1 MTAGSNRQH
10 VLDFLNVLYSGD
22 VEATLE
28 RCTDD
33 VEFLANAPIDILPHM
48 GHRRGKAEMR
58 EMWDAVRARYSELR
72 CEVPVLVAEDD
83 KVSAFIRVFFRKSI
97 NQRMVQFDV
106 AGFYKLRDG
115 RISHIREVIDTFDL
129 VQQLLE
135 RDIAAI
141 LTGRRPNPI

>member
-22 VEATLE
+22 IEGALE

-48 GHRRGKAEMR
+48 GHRRGRAEMR

>member
-1 MTAGSNRQH
+1 MTEGSNRQQ

-33 VEFLANAPIDILPHM
+33 IEFLANAPIDILPHM

-72 CEVPVLVAEDD
+72 CEVPMLVVEGD
-83 KVSAFIRVFFRKSI
+83 KAAAFIRVFFRKSI
-97 NQRMVQFDV
+97 NQRMVQFDT
-106 AGFYKLRDG
+106 AAFYTLRDG
-115 RISHIREVIDTFDL
+115 LICHIREIIDTFDL

-135 RDIAAI
+135 RDVAAI
-141 LTGRRPNPI
+141 LTGRKPGGI

>member
-22 VEATLE
+22 IEGALE

-83 KVSAFIRVFFRKSI
+83 KVSAFIPCSSARASISAWCNSTSPASTSCATAGSAISGKSSTPSTWCS
-97 NQRMVQFDV
+97 NCSS
-106 AGFYKLRDG
+106 A
-115 RISHIREVIDTFDL
+115 ISPRS
-129 VQQLLE
+129 
-135 RDIAAI
+135 
-141 LTGRRPNPI
+141 